1 MNKESVLKSKNKKG
15 FTLVELIVVLVI
27 LAILAAILIPALIG
41 FIDRAREKQD
51 VLDAR
56 NLLQA
61 TQAELT
67 EVYAKEGDKLAWNT
81 PIIASANGIGPTS
94 DNGDVDISTTDFAK
108 KVLKTADMEGEKQPY
123 IFMVAVATNHA
134 NKSNASDQSRSVH
147 QKYTVYYALYMKE
160 EGSVPYYYY
169 NGAWTKKNPR
179 GLKKNNGGNM
189 SNWDNSIMN
198 AQNRIQTG
206 SLKNMRLQYYLISY
220 KGSYTAMSKDFWDY
234 FKRDMEIKYI
244 H

>member
-1 MNKESVLKSKNKKG
+1 MNKTSALKSNNKKG

-67 EVYAKEGDKLAWNT
+67 EVYAKEGDKLVWNT

-94 DNGDVDISTTDFAK
+94 DNGDTDISTTDFAK

-123 IFMVAVATNHA
+123 LFMVAVASNHA
-134 NKSNASDQSRSVH
+134 NKSNANDKNRSVH
-147 QKYTVYYALYMKE
+147 QKYTVYYALYIKE
-160 EGSVPYYYY
+160 KDSVPYYYY

-179 GLKKNNGGNM
+179 GLKKNHSNM
-189 SNWDNSIMN
+189 SDWDNSVMN

-206 SLKNMRLQYYLISY
+206 PLKDVRLQYYLISY
-220 KGSYTAMSKDFWDY
+220 KGTAEAMSGDFWNY
-234 FKRDMEIKYI
+234 IKRDLEVQYN